1 LQRVVVAERLLDGV
15 QRPVGSGQAFYGHDV
30 AAIGLYGEHRAGFDA
45 VPVEM
50 NGARAAVAG
59 VAAHHRPA
67 LAEPVTE
74 VVHEQKPRLHLV
86 GISRSIDGDSDAHRP
101 TLLWLVATNG
111 RNGETGSAPVVIRRG
126 GSRRVAAAA
135 SRGCVRRATDR

>member
-1 LQRVVVAERLLDGV
+1 AGLQPLRGILDRFDDVLVSGAPAQVAFEAVPYRAVVRVGVLGEQVDGLHDHAWRAEAALQRVVVAERLLDGV
-15 QRPVGSGQAFYGHDV
+15 QRPVGWGQAFYGHDV

-59 VAAHHRPA
+59 VAAHPRPD

-74 VVHEQKPRLHLV
+74 VVHEQ
-86 GISRSIDGDSDAHRP
+86 
-101 TLLWLVATNG
+101 
-111 RNGETGSAPVVIRRG
+111 
-126 GSRRVAAAA
+126 
-135 SRGCVRRATDR
+135 